1 MGEAVHDGEH
11 TAKLLNPFTS
21 GKVNRM
27 CFFYVSSPR
36 FTETDGV
43 PGERSNTLKF
53 ADSQL
58 LIFPSHPRSLNASLA
73 K

>member
-1 MGEAVHDGEH
+1 MGEAVHDGEQ

-27 CFFYVSSPR
+27 CFFMLHR

-58 LIFPSHPRSLNASLA
+58 LIFPSQARSLNASLA